1 MVKEKI
7 CGIYKIT
14 NLINGKIYI
23 GQALDI
29 YRRWGKHKGNAFNK
43 NSREYDYP
51 IYRAIRK
58 YGLENFSFEII
69 EECSV
74 EELDEKEIYYIK
86 KYNSCT
92 LWKNSHGYNQTIG
105 GNGTKGVTP
114 KSAYKVFCEDKVFET
129 VTKCAEYYVINSGTM
144 KGWVSGNDKMPQ
156 EWYNKGLRRED
167 KTMEDYEIAKKIGK
181 RKIICVGIE
190 FESIKECA
198 DYYKISRTVV
208 EKWLSKKL
216 DIPQNFYDMQLHYS
230 DTEFEECNYQV
241 QKGRK
246 KGRDNY
252 NSKVV
257 ICEGKEFGSASECA
271 NYYKIKIGTMNS
283 WLNHKN
289 KMPKIFYDRG
299 LHYAD
304 EPMESYEYTT
314 KTKMIICDG
323 KIFDSITDCANYYKI
338 KIFTMSKWLIGKN
351 PTPQNFIDMGLAYYT
366 E

>member
-129 VTKCAEYYVINSGTM
+129 VTKCAEYYGINSGTM

-156 EWYNKGLRRED
+156 KWYNKGLRRED

-181 RKIICVGIE
+181 RKIICDGIE

-198 DYYKISRTVV
+198 D
-208 EKWLSKKL
+208 
-216 DIPQNFYDMQLHYS
+216 
-230 DTEFEECNYQV
+230 
-241 QKGRK
+241 
-246 KGRDNY
+246 
-252 NSKVV
+252 
-257 ICEGKEFGSASECA
+257 
-271 NYYKIKIGTMNS
+271 
-283 WLNHKN
+283 
-289 KMPKIFYDRG
+289 
-299 LHYAD
+299 
-304 EPMESYEYTT
+304 
-314 KTKMIICDG
+314 
-323 KIFDSITDCANYYKI
+323 
-338 KIFTMSKWLIGKN
+338 
-351 PTPQNFIDMGLAYYT
+351 
-366 E
+366 